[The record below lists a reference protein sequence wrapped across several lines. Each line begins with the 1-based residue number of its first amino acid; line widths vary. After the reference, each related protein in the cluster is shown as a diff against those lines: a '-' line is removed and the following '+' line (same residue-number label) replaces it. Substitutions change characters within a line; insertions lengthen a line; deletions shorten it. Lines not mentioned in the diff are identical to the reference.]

1 MARTKQDTEAV
12 LDPANT
18 DSEMSTEIATEAI
31 AAKSAKTKVS
41 GERKV
46 GPDLLS
52 FVQENQGM
60 PGDELAFNAGY
71 YTTTTDTE
79 TGETQTRIHKN
90 EFFKAVTEASSG
102 IVISSARRAYS
113 GRRNRATIVTVGK
126 VGNCVVG
133 ARHSAIAGFAPGSKV
148 KNTTASP
155 CVTDTPTGA
164 PWAAAPSRIR
174 QPKAQAAS

>member
-1 MARTKQDTEAV
+1 MARKKQDAEAV
-12 LDPANT
+12 LDPVNT
-18 DSEMSTEIATEAI
+18 DSEMSTEPSTEAT
-31 AAKSAKTKVS
+31 AAKSTKTKVS

-52 FVQENQGM
+52 FVQANQGT
-60 PGDELAFNAGY
+60 PGDELAFSAGY

-102 IVISSARRAYS
+102 IVISSSRRAYS
-113 GRRNRATIVTVGK
+113 GRRNRAPIVTVGK

-148 KNTTASP
+148 LVTAEE
-155 CVTDTPTGA
+155 G
-164 PWAAAPSRIR
+164 RIVLTM
-174 QPKAQAAS
+174 ATEAEAASAEEGDDDLDL